1 MTDLKGKVILV
12 TGASKGIGRET
23 ALRLAKDGAD
33 MVLGATSTDLLDQ
46 LSNEI
51 NQYEVRSLAEP
62 CDVANLADCQ
72 RLVDHAL
79 DKFGRIDVLVNN
91 AGVAYAG
98 RVVDLNPESAER
110 MVQVNLLGMYYIT
123 RSVLPTMIAQGGGD
137 IVNMG
142 SIDGLKYSPNI
153 AMYSATKFAVRAFTE
168 GLRNEVQEHDIRVTL
183 INPGKV
189 NTDLLESF
197 NLSGSEL
204 PVDKG
209 EILKPE
215 TIAEAIYF
223 AVTRPRG
230 VALNELTIRPT
241 WQER

>member
-1 MTDLKGKVILV
+1 MTELTGKVALV

-23 ALRLAKDGAD
+23 ALRLAKEGAD
-33 MVLGATSTDLLDQ
+33 LVLGATSIDLLDQ
-46 LSNEI
+46 LSAEI
-51 NQYEVRSLAEP
+51 GQYDVQSLAER
-62 CDVANLADCQ
+62 CDVVKLGDCQ
-72 RLVDHAL
+72 RLVEHAL

-91 AGVAYAG
+91 AGVGYAG
-98 RVVDLNPESAER
+98 RVVDLNPELAER
-110 MVQVNLLGMYYIT
+110 MVNINLLGMFYIT
-123 RSVLPTMIAQGGGD
+123 RSVLPTMIAQGSGD

-142 SIDGLKYSPNI
+142 SVAGLKYSPNF

-183 INPGKV
+183 INPGMV
-189 NTDLLESF
+189 NTDLMTSF
-197 NLSGSEL
+197 NRNGSTFST
-204 PVDKG
+204 DKG

-215 TIAEAIYF
+215 IIADAIHF

-230 VALNELTIRPT
+230 VALNEMTVRPT